1 MLDEFDPKL
10 KLGVVAESPWLFE
23 APKVNGFALDDPNT
37 NFGASDLSSCV
48 FAPNEKL
55 VVAGLFALS
64 ELFPNNDVAGLS
76 P

>member
-1 MLDEFDPKL
+1 MDLL
-10 KLGVVAESPWLFE
+10 
-23 APKVNGFALDDPNT
+23 LDDPNT

-76 P
+76 PELPLHYQFYLAVFRKRMMAWWWRLH